1 VTDAL
6 ADQLRVLL
14 LEIDDAHNPPMETE
28 CVAILSKW
36 LTQRC
41 EWRAIV
47 HAERRKDIPT
57 LERYATSAVNEN
69 IRHKAEEFLQNVR
82 RDTLHNRGGGV
93 LHNSVPEAANA

>member
-1 VTDAL
+1 MSLPDKLTF
-6 ADQLRVLL
+6 LL
-14 LEIDDAHNPPMETE
+14 LEIDNAHNPPMETE

-69 IRHKAEEFLQNVR
+69 IRKKALEFIQNVR
-82 RDTLHNRGGGV
+82 AETLHNIPGGLLRNTDREAVPV
-93 LHNSVPEAANA
+93 L